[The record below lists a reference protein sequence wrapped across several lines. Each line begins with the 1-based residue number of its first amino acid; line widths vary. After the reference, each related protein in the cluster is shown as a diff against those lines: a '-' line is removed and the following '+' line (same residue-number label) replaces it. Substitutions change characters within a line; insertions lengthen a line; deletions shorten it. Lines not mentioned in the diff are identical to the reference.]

1 MHVCVT
7 DLPVNAC
14 LVLMAATLMGIATL
28 TAVSLTSVGFS
39 DTAVAQ
45 GCCTQTNGGGN
56 VPNGSANGVP
66 NTNRGGNAPPGQQG
80 G

>member
-1 MHVCVT
+1 MRK
-7 DLPVNAC
+7 LLA
-14 LVLMAATLMGIATL
+14 LMSATLMGIATM

-56 VPNGSANGVP
+56 TPSGNANGVP
-66 NTNRGGNAPPGQQG
+66 NTNRGGNAPPGQQ
-80 G
+80 